1 VTTEWAEFTR
11 DTVFGIV
18 DRATAERDMTPRAT
32 LADWELSGGIGEILI
47 IAALVGGAVWLLFR

>member
-1 VTTEWAEFTR
+1 
-11 DTVFGIV
+11 
-18 DRATAERDMTPRAT
+18 MTPRAT